1 MGYFLDLY
9 LSLAVDRITVYAEQV
24 IENIS
29 ETNQIIISV
38 VQVLLERSVIILYEN
53 NDPDLVLEIEVL
65 IVLASPIEQAIFP
78 KEYVTSFLIEQHIYL
93 PTIDDYVRYES
104 HMTSKHSMIVEY
116 GSVLHLYDCQIVK
129 QRKQYFQKEE

>member
-65 IVLASPIEQAIFP
+65 IVLVSPIGQAIFP

-93 PTIDDYVRYES
+93 PIIDDYVRSES
-104 HMTSKHSMIVEY
+104 HTTSKHSMIVEY

-129 QRKQYFQKEE
+129 QRKQSFQKEE